1 MELPFI
7 TKTTEQFE
15 SEMFMAADYRGRVPV
30 KQALKDS
37 RQPKSAG
44 KLLSCLYHR
53 PSASNSASLS

>member
-30 KQALKDS
+30 KQALEDS
-37 RQPKSAG
+37 RPWKISKA
-44 KLLSCLYHR
+44 LVYF
-53 PSASNSASLS
+53 PA